1 VFTLPS
7 QQPQANPM
15 PAPSPPIQL
24 NHPRIPLLARATGL
38 TLVVVFALLVLAA
51 ALPFNPRSIAW
62 AAQLASRIVDA
73 TSLGFVGVALLR
85 FGTLLEPE
93 PDLAAGRR
101 EALRWARRRN
111 QALGL
116 ARLGV
121 IGLALLAIGQIPLF
135 MLSVND
141 LDRQASARSSQLSQ
155 RLAQTEQLIRQA
167 PVGQI
172 QQHWQRLNPATA
184 PALSDPQAQRQA
196 LLNLA
201 ENQQQQAG
209 VSVQKRA
216 DQLRFE
222 LVRNSLR
229 TLLIA
234 LAYLAG
240 FRVLCGRSV

>member
-1 VFTLPS
+1 
-7 QQPQANPM
+7 
-15 PAPSPPIQL
+15 
-24 NHPRIPLLARATGL
+24 
-38 TLVVVFALLVLAA
+38 
-51 ALPFNPRSIAW
+51 
-62 AAQLASRIVDA
+62 
-73 TSLGFVGVALLR
+73 VGVALLR

-93 PDLAAGRR
+93 PDLQDGRR
-101 EALRWARRRN
+101 EALRWARRRD

-222 LVRNSLR
+222 LVRNTLR

>member
-1 VFTLPS
+1 
-7 QQPQANPM
+7 
-15 PAPSPPIQL
+15 
-24 NHPRIPLLARATGL
+24 
-38 TLVVVFALLVLAA
+38 
-51 ALPFNPRSIAW
+51 
-62 AAQLASRIVDA
+62 
-73 TSLGFVGVALLR
+73 VGVALLR

-93 PDLAAGRR
+93 PDLQDGRR
-101 EALRWARRRN
+101 EALRWARRRD

-172 QQHWQRLNPATA
+172 QQQWQLLNPATA

-222 LVRNSLR
+222 LVRNTLR

-234 LAYLAG
+234 LAYLAA

>member
-1 VFTLPS
+1 
-7 QQPQANPM
+7 
-15 PAPSPPIQL
+15 
-24 NHPRIPLLARATGL
+24 
-38 TLVVVFALLVLAA
+38 
-51 ALPFNPRSIAW
+51 
-62 AAQLASRIVDA
+62 
-73 TSLGFVGVALLR
+73 
-85 FGTLLEPE
+85 
-93 PDLAAGRR
+93 
-101 EALRWARRRN
+101 
-111 QALGL
+111 
-116 ARLGV
+116 
-121 IGLALLAIGQIPLF
+121 

>member
-1 VFTLPS
+1 
-7 QQPQANPM
+7 M
-15 PAPSPPIQL
+15 
-24 NHPRIPLLARATGL
+24 
-38 TLVVVFALLVLAA
+38 
-51 ALPFNPRSIAW
+51 
-62 AAQLASRIVDA
+62 
-73 TSLGFVGVALLR
+73 GVALLR

-93 PDLAAGRR
+93 PDLQDGRR
-101 EALRWARRRN
+101 EALRWARRRD

-222 LVRNSLR
+222 LVRNTLR

>member
-1 VFTLPS
+1 
-7 QQPQANPM
+7 
-15 PAPSPPIQL
+15 
-24 NHPRIPLLARATGL
+24 
-38 TLVVVFALLVLAA
+38 
-51 ALPFNPRSIAW
+51 
-62 AAQLASRIVDA
+62 
-73 TSLGFVGVALLR
+73 
-85 FGTLLEPE
+85 
-93 PDLAAGRR
+93 
-101 EALRWARRRN
+101 
-111 QALGL
+111 
-116 ARLGV
+116 
-121 IGLALLAIGQIPLF
+121 

-172 QQHWQRLNPATA
+172 QQQWQLLNPATA

-201 ENQQQQAG
+201 ENEKQQAG

-222 LVRNSLR
+222 LVRNTLR

>member
-1 VFTLPS
+1 
-7 QQPQANPM
+7 
-15 PAPSPPIQL
+15 
-24 NHPRIPLLARATGL
+24 
-38 TLVVVFALLVLAA
+38 
-51 ALPFNPRSIAW
+51 
-62 AAQLASRIVDA
+62 
-73 TSLGFVGVALLR
+73 
-85 FGTLLEPE
+85 
-93 PDLAAGRR
+93 
-101 EALRWARRRN
+101 
-111 QALGL
+111 
-116 ARLGV
+116 
-121 IGLALLAIGQIPLF
+121 

-172 QQHWQRLNPATA
+172 QQ
-184 PALSDPQAQRQA
+184 
-196 LLNLA
+196 
-201 ENQQQQAG
+201 QQAG

-222 LVRNSLR
+222 LVRNTLR